1 MELVRFGEKNADL
14 GISMDTS
21 LIEVMD
27 KMYDRILD
35 LSISWVIWV
44 PEFNELTGDCIAAV
58 VGVDLLN
65 AL

>member
-1 MELVRFGEKNADL
+1 LELVRFGEKNADL

-35 LSISWVIWV
+35 LSIS
-44 PEFNELTGDCIAAV
+44 
-58 VGVDLLN
+58 
-65 AL
+65 